1 MNRGRGPKYTVPCPK
16 GRPRR
21 TRRQGEDAERRR
33 AQKDIS
39 GPAVHADGGTGGRHS
54 PLLSD
59 GGMVGQRRPRDV
71 YKMRLQIGVH
81 NGAFCCSGTLM
92 KRRKFNGGKRCR
104 LAFHAVDRGS
114 NPLGDANKRSSVER
128 AFESKFCAFF
138 LFDRLPFSKA
148 FSAAAEQSGRGV
160 LSPSRCVRGLK
171 DPPPPNTFGG
181 QALPVNVYPP
191 VHGDTGLPPA
201 SCLAFPSSTDAPP
214 NVPAGHVYASALHP
228 TITPAISKVKKP

>member
-1 MNRGRGPKYTVPCPK
+1 MAIPFFHAFRSTNRGRGPKYTVPCPK

-39 GPAVHADGGTGGRHS
+39 GPVVHADGGTGGRHS

-59 GGMVGQRRPRDV
+59 GGMVGQRRPGDV

-104 LAFHAVDRGS
+104 LAFHAVNRGS
-114 NPLGDANKRSSVER
+114 NPLGDA
-128 AFESKFCAFF
+128 KFRYNEECQSPKDLGILYFF
-138 LFDRLPFSKA
+138 LPVRFPEVQPRPLASKH
-148 FSAAAEQSGRGV
+148 FVGISVGRNV
-160 LSPSRCVRGLK
+160 VRH
-171 DPPPPNTFGG
+171 F
-181 QALPVNVYPP
+181 
-191 VHGDTGLPPA
+191 
-201 SCLAFPSSTDAPP
+201 
-214 NVPAGHVYASALHP
+214 
-228 TITPAISKVKKP
+228 

>member
-1 MNRGRGPKYTVPCPK
+1 MAIPFFHAFRSTNRGRGPKYTVPCPK

-39 GPAVHADGGTGGRHS
+39 GPAVHADGGTGGRLS

-59 GGMVGQRRPRDV
+59 GGMVGQRRPGDV

-114 NPLGDANKRSSVER
+114 NPLGDANEIMPLREIVR
-128 AFESKFCAFF
+128 AFFVLS
-138 LFDRLPFSKA
+138 SI
-148 FSAAAEQSGRGV
+148 FSAQIP
-160 LSPSRCVRGLK
+160 PSRYV
-171 DPPPPNTFGG
+171 
-181 QALPVNVYPP
+181 ALF
-191 VHGDTGLPPA
+191 LM
-201 SCLAFPSSTDAPP
+201 
-214 NVPAGHVYASALHP
+214 VPAVMHP
-228 TITPAISKVKKP
+228 YTQGCQGLCTILCQHRSNILVIQ

>member
-1 MNRGRGPKYTVPCPK
+1 MAIPFFHAFRSTNRGRGPKYTVPCPK

-21 TRRQGEDAERRR
+21 TRRQGEDEERRR

-59 GGMVGQRRPRDV
+59 GGMVGQRRPGDV

-114 NPLGDANKRSSVER
+114 NPLGDANEIMPLREIVR
-128 AFESKFCAFF
+128 AFFVLS
-138 LFDRLPFSKA
+138 SI
-148 FSAAAEQSGRGV
+148 FSAQIP
-160 LSPSRCVRGLK
+160 PSRYV
-171 DPPPPNTFGG
+171 
-181 QALPVNVYPP
+181 ALF
-191 VHGDTGLPPA
+191 LM
-201 SCLAFPSSTDAPP
+201 
-214 NVPAGHVYASALHP
+214 VPAVMHP
-228 TITPAISKVKKP
+228 YTQGCQGLCTILCQHRSNILVIQ

>member
-1 MNRGRGPKYTVPCPK
+1 MAIPFFHAFRSTNRGRGPKYTVPCPK

-33 AQKDIS
+33 AQEDIS

-59 GGMVGQRRPRDV
+59 GGMVGQRRPGDV

-114 NPLGDANKRSSVER
+114 NPLGDAKDFTALQKRFIIGVCCLQTHVY
-128 AFESKFCAFF
+128 KM
-138 LFDRLPFSKA
+138 P
-148 FSAAAEQSGRGV
+148 RGV
-160 LSPSRCVRGLK
+160 
-171 DPPPPNTFGG
+171 
-181 QALPVNVYPP
+181 
-191 VHGDTGLPPA
+191 PA
-201 SCLAFPSSTDAPP
+201 CGAFPF
-214 NVPAGHVYASALHP
+214 PAAVRLQSLYCSRP
-228 TITPAISKVKKP
+228 ERPS

>member
-1 MNRGRGPKYTVPCPK
+1 MYPSLIVKNITKQKTPHIRNGFPYLRGFHFVNRGRGPKYTVPCPK

-21 TRRQGEDAERRR
+21 TRRQGEDAERRK

-39 GPAVHADGGTGGRHS
+39 GPAVHADGGTGGRLS

-59 GGMVGQRRPRDV
+59 GGMVGQRRPGDV

-114 NPLGDANKRSSVER
+114 NPLGDANEIMPLREIVR
-128 AFESKFCAFF
+128 AFFVLS
-138 LFDRLPFSKA
+138 SI
-148 FSAAAEQSGRGV
+148 FSAQIP
-160 LSPSRCVRGLK
+160 PSRYV
-171 DPPPPNTFGG
+171 
-181 QALPVNVYPP
+181 ALF
-191 VHGDTGLPPA
+191 LM
-201 SCLAFPSSTDAPP
+201 
-214 NVPAGHVYASALHP
+214 VPAVMHP
-228 TITPAISKVKKP
+228 YTQGCQGLCTILCQHRSNILVIQ

>member
-1 MNRGRGPKYTVPCPK
+1 MCPSLVVKNITKQKAPHIRNGFPYLRGFHFVNRGRGPKYTVPCPK

-59 GGMVGQRRPRDV
+59 GGMVGQRRPGDV

-114 NPLGDANKRSSVER
+114 NPLGDANEIMPLREIVR
-128 AFESKFCAFF
+128 AFFVLRHFQKMSVH
-138 LFDRLPFSKA
+138 PSGY
-148 FSAAAEQSGRGV
+148 SAAIPITLSQTCYSGRRVIRHHEHSGTP
-160 LSPSRCVRGLK
+160 SPCR
-171 DPPPPNTFGG
+171 
-181 QALPVNVYPP
+181 A
-191 VHGDTGLPPA
+191 
-201 SCLAFPSSTDAPP
+201 LAF
-214 NVPAGHVYASALHP
+214 
-228 TITPAISKVKKP
+228 

>member
-1 MNRGRGPKYTVPCPK
+1 MCPSLVVKNITKQKAPHIRNGFPYLRGFHFVNRGRGPKYTVPCPK

-39 GPAVHADGGTGGRHS
+39 GPAFHADGGTGGRHS

-59 GGMVGQRRPRDV
+59 GGMVGQRRPGDV

-114 NPLGDANKRSSVER
+114 NPLGDANKKSSV
-128 AFESKFCAFF
+128 ATCFFEHVSTHFFFFQPFF
-138 LFDRLPFSKA
+138 LFKSPF
-148 FSAAAEQSGRGV
+148 QRW
-160 LSPSRCVRGLK
+160 
-171 DPPPPNTFGG
+171 
-181 QALPVNVYPP
+181 
-191 VHGDTGLPPA
+191 
-201 SCLAFPSSTDAPP
+201 
-214 NVPAGHVYASALHP
+214 
-228 TITPAISKVKKP
+228 

>member
-39 GPAVHADGGTGGRHS
+39 GPAVHADGGTGGRLS

-59 GGMVGQRRPRDV
+59 GGMVGQRRPGDV

-114 NPLGDANKRSSVER
+114 NPLGDANEIMPLREIVR
-128 AFESKFCAFF
+128 AFFVLRHFQKNIRNIIS
-138 LFDRLPFSKA
+138 
-148 FSAAAEQSGRGV
+148 SGIQLRS
-160 LSPSRCVRGLK
+160 LSHSSRH
-171 DPPPPNTFGG
+171 
-181 QALPVNVYPP
+181 A
-191 VHGDTGLPPA
+191 
-201 SCLAFPSSTDAPP
+201 
-214 NVPAGHVYASALHP
+214 
-228 TITPAISKVKKP
+228 TPAAV

>member
-1 MNRGRGPKYTVPCPK
+1 MAIPFFHAFRSTNRGRGPKYTVPCPK

-39 GPAVHADGGTGGRHS
+39 GPVVHADGGTGGRHS

-59 GGMVGQRRPRDV
+59 GGMVGQRRPGDV

-114 NPLGDANKRSSVER
+114 NPLGDANKKSRHLYYSR
-128 AFESKFCAFF
+128 CFF
-138 LFDRLPFSKA
+138 SCLCRGTRIRRCGNLSR
-148 FSAAAEQSGRGV
+148 RGV
-160 LSPSRCVRGLK
+160 
-171 DPPPPNTFGG
+171 
-181 QALPVNVYPP
+181 
-191 VHGDTGLPPA
+191 PA
-201 SCLAFPSSTDAPP
+201 KAATPLFASTHYIFCL
-214 NVPAGHVYASALHP
+214 Y
-228 TITPAISKVKKP
+228 IK

>member
-1 MNRGRGPKYTVPCPK
+1 MAIPFFHAFRSTNRGRGPKYTVPCPK

-21 TRRQGEDAERRR
+21 TRRQGEDEERRR

-59 GGMVGQRRPRDV
+59 GGMVGQRRPGDV

-114 NPLGDANKRSSVER
+114 NPLGDANKKSSVVTCF
-128 AFESKFCAFF
+128 FEHVSTLFFFFQPFF
-138 LFDRLPFSKA
+138 LFKSPF
-148 FSAAAEQSGRGV
+148 QRW
-160 LSPSRCVRGLK
+160 
-171 DPPPPNTFGG
+171 
-181 QALPVNVYPP
+181 
-191 VHGDTGLPPA
+191 
-201 SCLAFPSSTDAPP
+201 
-214 NVPAGHVYASALHP
+214 
-228 TITPAISKVKKP
+228 

>member
-1 MNRGRGPKYTVPCPK
+1 MAIPFFHAFRSTNRGRGPKYTVPCPK

-21 TRRQGEDAERRR
+21 TRRQGEYAERRR

-59 GGMVGQRRPRDV
+59 GGMVGQRRPGDV

-114 NPLGDANKRSSVER
+114 NPLGDANTKIKALAQMQVP
-128 AFESKFCAFF
+128 FLFF
-138 LFDRLPFSKA
+138 LSYQHVNSSPF
-148 FSAAAEQSGRGV
+148 FSRVAPKYP
-160 LSPSRCVRGLK
+160 LSYFIKNKFEWRILWP
-171 DPPPPNTFGG
+171 
-181 QALPVNVYPP
+181 Q
-191 VHGDTGLPPA
+191 
-201 SCLAFPSSTDAPP
+201 
-214 NVPAGHVYASALHP
+214 
-228 TITPAISKVKKP
+228 I

>member
-1 MNRGRGPKYTVPCPK
+1 MAIPFFHAFRSTNRGRGPKYTVPCPK

-59 GGMVGQRRPRDV
+59 GGMVGQRRPGDV

-114 NPLGDANKRSSVER
+114 NPLGDANEIMPLREIVR
-128 AFESKFCAFF
+128 AFFVLS
-138 LFDRLPFSKA
+138 SI
-148 FSAAAEQSGRGV
+148 FSAQIP
-160 LSPSRCVRGLK
+160 PSRYV
-171 DPPPPNTFGG
+171 
-181 QALPVNVYPP
+181 ALF
-191 VHGDTGLPPA
+191 LM
-201 SCLAFPSSTDAPP
+201 
-214 NVPAGHVYASALHP
+214 VPAVMHP
-228 TITPAISKVKKP
+228 YTQGCQGLCTILCQHRSNILVIQ

>member
-1 MNRGRGPKYTVPCPK
+1 MAIPFFHAFRSTNRGRGPKYTVPCPK
-16 GRPRR
+16 GKPRR

-59 GGMVGQRRPRDV
+59 GGMVGQRRPGDV

-81 NGAFCCSGTLM
+81 NGAFCCSGTLI

-114 NPLGDANKRSSVER
+114 NPLGDANEIMPLREIVR
-128 AFESKFCAFF
+128 AFFVLRHFQKMSVH
-138 LFDRLPFSKA
+138 PSGY
-148 FSAAAEQSGRGV
+148 SAAIPNPLPGMLLR
-160 LSPSRCVRGLK
+160 
-171 DPPPPNTFGG
+171 PPCN
-181 QALPVNVYPP
+181 
-191 VHGDTGLPPA
+191 PA
-201 SCLAFPSSTDAPP
+201 PRT
-214 NVPAGHVYASALHP
+214 
-228 TITPAISKVKKP
+228 

>member
-1 MNRGRGPKYTVPCPK
+1 MAIPFFHAFRSTNRGRGPKYTVPCPK
-16 GRPRR
+16 GKPRR

-59 GGMVGQRRPRDV
+59 GGMVGQRRPGDV

-104 LAFHAVDRGS
+104 QGFKSPWGRQRNHALTRNRKGFFRIWTYTLRHSNFFRTNPAIPTCCVIPDGS
-114 NPLGDANKRSSVER
+114 CR
-128 AFESKFCAFF
+128 
-138 LFDRLPFSKA
+138 
-148 FSAAAEQSGRGV
+148 
-160 LSPSRCVRGLK
+160 
-171 DPPPPNTFGG
+171 
-181 QALPVNVYPP
+181 
-191 VHGDTGLPPA
+191 
-201 SCLAFPSSTDAPP
+201 
-214 NVPAGHVYASALHP
+214 YASVHTRMPGPVYHP
-228 TITPAISKVKKP
+228 LSTQVQYPRNPVKT

>member
-1 MNRGRGPKYTVPCPK
+1 MAIPFFHAFRSTNRGRGPKYTVPCPK

-21 TRRQGEDAERRR
+21 TRRQGEDEERRR

-39 GPAVHADGGTGGRHS
+39 GPDVHADGGTGGRHS

-59 GGMVGQRRPRDV
+59 GGMVGQRRPGDV

-114 NPLGDANKRSSVER
+114 NPLGDANEIMPLREIVR
-128 AFESKFCAFF
+128 AFFVLS
-138 LFDRLPFSKA
+138 SI
-148 FSAAAEQSGRGV
+148 FSAQIP
-160 LSPSRCVRGLK
+160 PSRYV
-171 DPPPPNTFGG
+171 
-181 QALPVNVYPP
+181 ALF
-191 VHGDTGLPPA
+191 LM
-201 SCLAFPSSTDAPP
+201 
-214 NVPAGHVYASALHP
+214 VPAVMHP
-228 TITPAISKVKKP
+228 YTQGCQGLCTILCQHRSNILVIQ

>member
-1 MNRGRGPKYTVPCPK
+1 MAIPFFHAFRSTNRGRGPKYTVPCPK

-59 GGMVGQRRPRDV
+59 GGMVGQRRPGDV

-114 NPLGDANKRSSVER
+114 NPLGDANEIMPLREIVR
-128 AFESKFCAFF
+128 AFFVLRHFQKMSVHPS
-138 LFDRLPFSKA
+138 DY
-148 FSAAAEQSGRGV
+148 SAAIPTTLSQTYYSGRRVIRHHEHSGT
-160 LSPSRCVRGLK
+160 P
-171 DPPPPNTFGG
+171 
-181 QALPVNVYPP
+181 YPCR
-191 VHGDTGLPPA
+191 A
-201 SCLAFPSSTDAPP
+201 LAF
-214 NVPAGHVYASALHP
+214 
-228 TITPAISKVKKP
+228 

>member
-1 MNRGRGPKYTVPCPK
+1 MAIPFFHAFRSTNRGRGPKYTVPCPK

-21 TRRQGEDAERRR
+21 TRRQGEDEERRR

-39 GPAVHADGGTGGRHS
+39 GPAVHADGGTGGRLS

-59 GGMVGQRRPRDV
+59 GGMVGQRRPGDV

-114 NPLGDANKRSSVER
+114 NPLGDANEIMPLREIVR
-128 AFESKFCAFF
+128 AFLVLS
-138 LFDRLPFSKA
+138 SI
-148 FSAAAEQSGRGV
+148 FSAQIP
-160 LSPSRCVRGLK
+160 PSRYV
-171 DPPPPNTFGG
+171 
-181 QALPVNVYPP
+181 ALF
-191 VHGDTGLPPA
+191 LM
-201 SCLAFPSSTDAPP
+201 
-214 NVPAGHVYASALHP
+214 VPAVMHP
-228 TITPAISKVKKP
+228 YTQGCQGLCTILCQHRSNILVIQ

>member
-1 MNRGRGPKYTVPCPK
+1 MAIPFFHAFRSTNRGRGPKYTVPCPK

-59 GGMVGQRRPRDV
+59 GGIVGQRRPGDV

-104 LAFHAVDRGS
+104 LAFYAVDRGS
-114 NPLGDANKRSSVER
+114 NPLGDANEIMPLREIVR
-128 AFESKFCAFF
+128 AFFVSRRTLYATAIFSECELSRNLRISVTQLENGARRFF
-138 LFDRLPFSKA
+138 
-148 FSAAAEQSGRGV
+148 
-160 LSPSRCVRGLK
+160 
-171 DPPPPNTFGG
+171 
-181 QALPVNVYPP
+181 
-191 VHGDTGLPPA
+191 
-201 SCLAFPSSTDAPP
+201 
-214 NVPAGHVYASALHP
+214 VPGTVIA
-228 TITPAISKVKKP
+228 

>member
-1 MNRGRGPKYTVPCPK
+1 MYLPLIVKNITKQKAPHIRNGFPYLRGFHFVNRGRGPKYTVPCPK

-114 NPLGDANKRSSVER
+114 NPLGDAKEIKPLRVSVR
-128 AFESKFCAFF
+128 AFSLWGKSAPLPTPQIEKNFSGSQRHIFPIGMILKGTHRQSRWVFICAC
-138 LFDRLPFSKA
+138 KA
-148 FSAAAEQSGRGV
+148 FLPAA
-160 LSPSRCVRGLK
+160 P
-171 DPPPPNTFGG
+171 
-181 QALPVNVYPP
+181 
-191 VHGDTGLPPA
+191 
-201 SCLAFPSSTDAPP
+201 
-214 NVPAGHVYASALHP
+214 
-228 TITPAISKVKKP
+228 

>member
-1 MNRGRGPKYTVPCPK
+1 MAIPFFHAFRSTNRGRGPKYTVPCPK

-21 TRRQGEDAERRR
+21 TRRQGEDEERRR

-59 GGMVGQRRPRDV
+59 GGMVGQRRPGDV

-114 NPLGDANKRSSVER
+114 NPLGDANEIMPLREIVR
-128 AFESKFCAFF
+128 AFSLWGKSAPPSAPHILKKFC
-138 LFDRLPFSKA
+138 LCELSRNLRTVLGVFS
-148 FSAAAEQSGRGV
+148 
-160 LSPSRCVRGLK
+160 
-171 DPPPPNTFGG
+171 
-181 QALPVNVYPP
+181 Y
-191 VHGDTGLPPA
+191 
-201 SCLAFPSSTDAPP
+201 LAR
-214 NVPAGHVYASALHP
+214 
-228 TITPAISKVKKP
+228 

>member
-1 MNRGRGPKYTVPCPK
+1 MAIPFFHAFRSTNRGRGPKYTVPCPK

-39 GPAVHADGGTGGRHS
+39 GPVVHADGGTGGRHS

-59 GGMVGQRRPRDV
+59 GGMVGQRRPGDV

-138 LFDRLPFSKA
+138 SIAFLFQKPFQPLMS
-148 FSAAAEQSGRGV
+148 
-160 LSPSRCVRGLK
+160 SPEEAC
-171 DPPPPNTFGG
+171 
-181 QALPVNVYPP
+181 Y
-191 VHGDTGLPPA
+191 LPPA
-201 SCLAFPSSTDAPP
+201 AYAASRILLPQIPSADKCCL
-214 NVPAGHVYASALHP
+214 
-228 TITPAISKVKKP
+228 

>member
-1 MNRGRGPKYTVPCPK
+1 MCPPLIVKNITKQKAPHIRNGFPDLRGFHFVNRGRGPKYTVPCPK

-39 GPAVHADGGTGGRHS
+39 GPAVHADGGTGGRLS

-59 GGMVGQRRPRDV
+59 GGMVGQRRPGDV

-114 NPLGDANKRSSVER
+114 NPLGDAKDFTALQKRFIIGVCCLQTHVY
-128 AFESKFCAFF
+128 KM
-138 LFDRLPFSKA
+138 P
-148 FSAAAEQSGRGV
+148 RGI
-160 LSPSRCVRGLK
+160 
-171 DPPPPNTFGG
+171 
-181 QALPVNVYPP
+181 
-191 VHGDTGLPPA
+191 PA
-201 SCLAFPSSTDAPP
+201 CGAFPF
-214 NVPAGHVYASALHP
+214 PADVRLRSLYCSRP
-228 TITPAISKVKKP
+228 ERPS

>member
-1 MNRGRGPKYTVPCPK
+1 MAIPFFHAFRSTNRGRGPKYTVPCPK

-114 NPLGDANKRSSVER
+114 NPLGDANEIMPLREIVR
-128 AFESKFCAFF
+128 AFFVLGQQTGRNLF
-138 LFDRLPFSKA
+138 LGYRQKLLPKKQHCTVQHHVA
-148 FSAAAEQSGRGV
+148 RHPLPLPPRHLRQ
-160 LSPSRCVRGLK
+160 PSNGHPC
-171 DPPPPNTFGG
+171 
-181 QALPVNVYPP
+181 LPRRV
-191 VHGDTGLPPA
+191 VHGPAAGGLLP
-201 SCLAFPSSTDAPP
+201 
-214 NVPAGHVYASALHP
+214 
-228 TITPAISKVKKP
+228 

>member
-1 MNRGRGPKYTVPCPK
+1 MAIPFFHAFRSTNRGRGPKYTVPCPK

-59 GGMVGQRRPRDV
+59 GGMVGQRRPGDV

-114 NPLGDANKRSSVER
+114 NPLGDAKEIKPLREIVR
-128 AFESKFCAFF
+128 AFLLWGK
-138 LFDRLPFSKA
+138 
-148 FSAAAEQSGRGV
+148 SA
-160 LSPSRCVRGLK
+160 
-171 DPPPPNTFGG
+171 PP
-181 QALPVNVYPP
+181 
-191 VHGDTGLPPA
+191 
-201 SCLAFPSSTDAPP
+201 DAPQILKNFP
-214 NVPAGHVYASALHP
+214 TKNQGADICIVTSYEVCNMIISYALTVINLLQGPCGQHP
-228 TITPAISKVKKP
+228 QGCYKS

>member
-1 MNRGRGPKYTVPCPK
+1 MAIPFFHAFRSTNRGRGPKYTVPCPK

-59 GGMVGQRRPRDV
+59 GGMVGQRRPGDV

-92 KRRKFNGGKRCR
+92 KRRRFNGGKRCQ

-114 NPLGDANKRSSVER
+114 NPLGDAKFRYKEECQGPKDLGILCFFFPVWFPELQPRPLASNHFMGISV
-128 AFESKFCAFF
+128 
-138 LFDRLPFSKA
+138 
-148 FSAAAEQSGRGV
+148 GRNV
-160 LSPSRCVRGLK
+160 VRH
-171 DPPPPNTFGG
+171 FR
-181 QALPVNVYPP
+181 Y
-191 VHGDTGLPPA
+191 
-201 SCLAFPSSTDAPP
+201 
-214 NVPAGHVYASALHP
+214 LHE
-228 TITPAISKVKKP
+228 

>member
-1 MNRGRGPKYTVPCPK
+1 MAIPFFHAFRSTNRGRGPKYTVPCPK

-21 TRRQGEDAERRR
+21 TRRHGEDAERRR

-39 GPAVHADGGTGGRHS
+39 GPVVHADGGTGGRHS

-59 GGMVGQRRPRDV
+59 GGMVGQRRPGDV

-114 NPLGDANKRSSVER
+114 NPLGDANEITALQKRFTIAVCCLQTHVY
-128 AFESKFCAFF
+128 KV
-138 LFDRLPFSKA
+138 P
-148 FSAAAEQSGRGV
+148 RGV
-160 LSPSRCVRGLK
+160 AACG
-171 DPPPPNTFGG
+171 
-181 QALPVNVYPP
+181 
-191 VHGDTGLPPA
+191 
-201 SCLAFPSSTDAPP
+201 AFPF
-214 NVPAGHVYASALHP
+214 PAAVRLRSLYCSRP
-228 TITPAISKVKKP
+228 ERPS